1 MNKLNQNDMRLLKE
15 NGLIADTEVVY
26 MMGQVIIAENLQTG
40 SKRIIEAPNLIL
52 ECRRQIL
59 RG

>member
-26 MMGQVIIAENLQTG
+26 MMGQVIIAENIQTG
-40 SKRIIEAPNLIL
+40 SKRIIEAPN
-52 ECRRQIL
+52 
-59 RG
+59 

>member
-1 MNKLNQNDMRLLKE
+1 MDKLNQNDIRLLREK
-15 NGLIADTEVVY
+15 GLVTESDIVY
-26 MMGQVIIAENLQTG
+26 MMGQVIIAENIQSG
-40 SKRIIEAPNLIL
+40 VKRIVEAPNLLL

>member
-1 MNKLNQNDMRLLKE
+1 MNKLNQKDVRLLKE
-15 NGLIADTEVVY
+15 NGLVADTDIVY
-26 MMGQVIIAENLQTG
+26 MLGQIIIAEDLKSG
-40 SKRIIEAPNLIL
+40 AKRIIEAPNLIL

>member
-15 NGLIADTEVVY
+15 NGLVADTEVVY

-40 SKRIIEAPNLIL
+40 SKRIVEAPNLML

>member
-26 MMGQVIIAENLQTG
+26 MMGQVIIAENIQTG
-40 SKRIIEAPNLIL
+40 SKRIIEAPNLML

>member
-15 NGLIADTEVVY
+15 NGLVADTEVVY
-26 MMGQVIIAENLQTG
+26 MMGQVISAENIQTG
-40 SKRIIEAPNLIL
+40 SKRIIEAPNLML

>member
-1 MNKLNQNDMRLLKE
+1 MNKLNQKDIRLLKE
-15 NGLIADTEVVY
+15 NGLVNDTDIVY

-40 SKRIIEAPNLIL
+40 AKRVIEAPNLML

>member
-15 NGLIADTEVVY
+15 NGLVTDAEVVY

>member
-1 MNKLNQNDMRLLKE
+1 MNKLNQKDMCLLKE
-15 NGLIADTEVVY
+15 NGLVTDTDIVY
-26 MMGQVIIAENLQTG
+26 MLGHIIIAENLQTG
-40 SKRIIEAPNLIL
+40 AKRVIEAPNLML